1 MAFSFGNLVA
11 YVKENERSL
20 FTGSLFDAKTQQLIQ
35 SAGNVMVEVKSS
47 ETVNIMDTDAAFQ
60 DDSGCA
66 FNASGTTSF
75 SQRTL
80 TVGKIKVQEA
90 LCPKSLEAY
99 YLQKALPAGSN
110 YTDIIFAQEYMDRK
124 TKKIA
129 EQLETAIW
137 QGDTTSLNINLNKFD
152 GFQKIIGAAAG
163 VIDANTSTYVSG
175 APLSSL
181 NVTNIISVIKGIKNA
196 LPARVKGKSD
206 VKIFCGWDIFDLI
219 VDAHVNANLFN
230 YGAQNI
236 GDGSFTIPGTTYVVE
251 AVHGLDGTND
261 LYAMRTSNMFFGT
274 DIINED
280 QNVEMWYSQDDRNVK
295 FHVGFKAGVQIAF
308 PDEIVKFVVA

>member
-1 MAFSFGNLVA
+1 MAFSVGTLTD
-11 YVKENERSL
+11 YVKQKADEIVEA
-20 FTGSLFDAKTQQLIQ
+20 SLFDAKTQRLIQ
-35 SAGNVMVEVKSS
+35 SEGNVMVEVKSAQ
-47 ETVNIMDTDAAFQ
+47 TVNIMDTDAAFQ

-75 SQRTL
+75 TQRTL

-90 LCPKSLEAY
+90 LCPKDLESK
-99 YLQKALPAGSN
+99 YLQDALNPGTNYDSVPFEQRYMARKAG
-110 YTDIIFAQEYMDRK
+110 K
-124 TKKIA
+124 VA

-137 QGDTTSLNINLNKFD
+137 QGDTSSANINLNKFD
-152 GFQKIIGAAAG
+152 GFQKIIAAASG
-163 VIDANTSTYVSG
+163 VVDANTTPYVTGTQTSITVSNI
-175 APLSSL
+175 LS
-181 NVTNIISVIKGIKNA
+181 IIKAIKNA

-206 VKIFCGWDIFDLI
+206 VKIFCGWDVFDLI

-236 GDGSFTIPGTTYVVE
+236 GDGSFTIPGTRYVVE

-274 DIINED
+274 DLLSDE
-280 QNVEMWYSQDDRNVK
+280 QTAEMWFSQDDRNVK
-295 FHVGFKAGVQIAF
+295 YHLAFKAGVQIAF
-308 PDEIVKFVVA
+308 PSEIVKFLV